1 MAEPRQ
7 IDPNYKSARKNGKCY
22 RGHPMTQKN
31 TYVQP
36 SGYTVCRRCKADRE
50 REAYRA
56 RCARRAR
63 EKANG

>member
-7 IDPNYKSARKNGKCY
+7 IDPNYKSARKNGRCY
-22 RGHPMTQKN
+22 RGHKMTPGN

-36 SGYTVCRRCKADRE
+36 STGYTVCRLCQRE
-50 REAYRA
+50 NEAEYRKNV
-56 RCARRAR
+56 RVR